1 MPTRWGLKVTLL
13 TMCTEVACG
22 CTCAPAGRETNA
34 APAVNAM
41 TISAVAEIRARLATV
56 IRRVSVI
63 DARTSGAALADGVEC
78 LREIGDEVVGSLD
91 AYGDPH
97 QGGIDREW

>member
-22 CTCAPAGRETNA
+22 CAACAPAGLETSA
-34 APAVNAM
+34 GPVIDAM
-41 TISAVAEIRARLATV
+41 TTSAVADIRARLATV

-63 DARTSGAALADGVEC
+63 DARTSGTALADGVEC
-78 LREIGDEVVGSLD
+78 LREIGDEIVGSLD
-91 AYGDPH
+91 AY
-97 QGGIDREW
+97 